1 MSFVDAECEIKT
13 KTKTEN
19 ETGSPPSESDAAW
32 KSILDTYFQHTMA
45 FLYPHLHEKI
55 DWSFGYHALEN
66 ELQAITAKAA
76 IGKRIVDKLMQVHFC
91 TGQSL
96 VHLEIQGSRQA
107 DFPERVYDYYSR
119 LRLHYKQPIIVL
131 VILTD
136 DNPKWRPEHYRNT
149 IWDQLIVDF
158 RFYSVKLLD
167 YRNKKQLLIES
178 KNPVAW
184 MILVQLAAT
193 ETRQHPDKRFH
204 QKYRLMCLLYDRS
217 YPREAIIELYTF
229 SDRILPLPEDLEISY
244 NEQIKQF
251 EEEYNMRYVT
261 SIERQGIKQGMQQ
274 GMQQGEC
281 VMLQRQLQRK
291 FKQIPQRYLDKLQQ
305 ADSEALLRWSETILE
320 ARSLAD
326 VFEE

>member
-1 MSFVDAECEIKT
+1 M
-13 KTKTEN
+13 
-19 ETGSPPSESDAAW
+19 
-32 KSILDTYFQHTMA
+32 
-45 FLYPHLHEKI
+45 
-55 DWSFGYHALEN
+55 
-66 ELQAITAKAA
+66 
-76 IGKRIVDKLMQVHFC
+76 
-91 TGQSL
+91 
-96 VHLEIQGSRQA
+96 
-107 DFPERVYDYYSR
+107 
-119 LRLHYKQPIIVL
+119 
-131 VILTD
+131 ILTD

-204 QKYRLMCLLYDRS
+204 QKYRLMCLLYGRS